1 MVEQEFKDTEIQLDE
16 AENSEK
22 VEESNH
28 QIILT
33 PEEIEALF
41 EEKAKHKMSKGE
53 KRKLR
58 VIKKLLLGEIN
69 GTEAAK
75 KLDITTRQVR
85 NLKRQVLNE
94 GREGVVH
101 KNKNYKPYNTYDAE
115 ISTFV
120 CKLYRRE
127 YRGTNFSEF
136 ARICQE
142 QYGIEASRSTI
153 YNFLRR
159 GRIRSPQRK
168 IKKKKVEVVAT
179 TPVKEKATKPKKT
192 VKKTSAKKGTSKVV
206 KNSSKSN
213 FRVFLRGVL
222 WILKKKLK

>member
-1 MVEQEFKDTEIQLDE
+1 MVEQDLNNKNNNQITDQTNDTNPQVGLNPNGTP
-16 AENSEK
+16 A
-22 VEESNH
+22 
-28 QIILT
+28 IL
-33 PEEIEALF
+33 
-41 EEKAKHKMSKGE
+41 EEKPKRKLSKGE
-53 KRKLR
+53 RKKLR

-75 KLDITTRQVR
+75 KLGITTRQVR
-85 NLKRQVLNE
+85 NLKRQVINE
-94 GREGVVH
+94 GTEGVVH
-101 KNKNYKPYNTYDAE
+101 KNKNYKPYNTYDTE

-168 IKKKKVEVVAT
+168 MKKKKVVLLAEGESQIT
-179 TPVKEKATKPKKT
+179 QTPTPKKRTKKAT
-192 VKKTSAKKGTSKVV
+192 A
-206 KNSSKSN
+206 SKSTTQK
-213 FRVFLRGVL
+213 RST
-222 WILKKKLK
+222 KATSDKL

>member
-1 MVEQEFKDTEIQLDE
+1 MAEQETQNIPTAQELPIEEQSEQSNPLAFLDE
-16 AENSEK
+16 K
-22 VEESNH
+22 PKKK
-28 QIILT
+28 L
-33 PEEIEALF
+33 
-41 EEKAKHKMSKGE
+41 SKGE
-53 KRKLR
+53 RKKLR

-75 KLDITTRQVR
+75 KLRITTRQVR

-94 GREGVVH
+94 GTEGVVH
-101 KNKNYKPYNTYDAE
+101 KNKNYKPYNTYDTE
-115 ISTFV
+115 VSTFI

-142 QYGIEASRSTI
+142 QYGVEASRSTI

-168 IKKKKVEVVAT
+168 TKKKKVNEVVT
-179 TPVKEKATKPKKT
+179 SNTKTKT
-192 VKKTSAKKGTSKVV
+192 ISR
-206 KNSSKSN
+206 KNSSTTKKSLEN
-213 FRVFLRGVL
+213 S
-222 WILKKKLK
+222 KS

>member
-1 MVEQEFKDTEIQLDE
+1 MLEEKIEPTILEESIETVEETNTQPIDPLAFLDE
-16 AENSEK
+16 KPTKKLSKIEK
-22 VEESNH
+22 
-28 QIILT
+28 
-33 PEEIEALF
+33 
-41 EEKAKHKMSKGE
+41 K
-53 KRKLR
+53 KLR
-58 VIKKLLLGEIN
+58 VIKKLLRGEIN

-75 KLDITTRQVR
+75 KLNITTRQVR

-94 GREGVVH
+94 GFDGVIH
-101 KNKNYKPYNTYDAE
+101 KNKNYKPYNTYDTE

-168 IKKKKVEVVAT
+168 TKKKKIVTLAVEN
-179 TPVKEKATKPKKT
+179 TPAIQTKKAAPKKKT
-192 VKKTSAKKGTSKVV
+192 TKKTTTKRKDSK
-206 KNSSKSN
+206 
-213 FRVFLRGVL
+213 
-222 WILKKKLK
+222 

>member
-1 MVEQEFKDTEIQLDE
+1 MAEQETQNILTAQELPIEEQSEQSNPLAFLDE
-16 AENSEK
+16 K
-22 VEESNH
+22 PKKK
-28 QIILT
+28 L
-33 PEEIEALF
+33 
-41 EEKAKHKMSKGE
+41 SKGE
-53 KRKLR
+53 RKKLR

-75 KLDITTRQVR
+75 KLGITTRQVR

-94 GREGVVH
+94 GTEGVVH
-101 KNKNYKPYNTYDAE
+101 KNKNYKPYNTYDTE
-115 ISTFV
+115 VSTFI

-142 QYGIEASRSTI
+142 QYGVEASRSTI

-168 IKKKKVEVVAT
+168 TKKKKVNEVVT
-179 TPVKEKATKPKKT
+179 TNTKTKTISRKNTSTTKK
-192 VKKTSAKKGTSKVV
+192 SLE
-206 KNSSKSN
+206 NSKS
-213 FRVFLRGVL
+213 
-222 WILKKKLK
+222 

>member
-1 MVEQEFKDTEIQLDE
+1 MEEQKLEVETVVSNEELN
-16 AENSEK
+16 AEENQAPADPLAFFNEK
-22 VEESNH
+22 PTKK
-28 QIILT
+28 L
-33 PEEIEALF
+33 
-41 EEKAKHKMSKGE
+41 SKIE

-58 VIKKLLLGEIN
+58 VIKKLLMGEIN

-75 KLDITTRQVR
+75 KLNITTRQVR

-94 GREGVVH
+94 GYDGVVH
-101 KNKNYKPYNTYDAE
+101 KNKNYKPYNTYDTE

-142 QYGIEASRSTI
+142 QYGVEASRSTI

-168 IKKKKVEVVAT
+168 TKKKVVVAVET
-179 TPVKEKATKPKKT
+179 ATKTTTKTTTKKASTTKKSTSTKTTTTKKT
-192 VKKTSAKKGTSKVV
+192 NSK
-206 KNSSKSN
+206 
-213 FRVFLRGVL
+213 
-222 WILKKKLK
+222 

>member
-1 MVEQEFKDTEIQLDE
+1 MAEQETQNIPTAQELPIEEQSEQSNPLAFLDE
-16 AENSEK
+16 K
-22 VEESNH
+22 PKKK
-28 QIILT
+28 L
-33 PEEIEALF
+33 
-41 EEKAKHKMSKGE
+41 SKGE
-53 KRKLR
+53 RKKLR

-75 KLDITTRQVR
+75 KLGITTRQVR

-94 GREGVVH
+94 GTEGVVH
-101 KNKNYKPYNTYDAE
+101 KNKNYKPYNTYDTE
-115 ISTFV
+115 VSTFI

-142 QYGIEASRSTI
+142 QYGVEASRSTI

-168 IKKKKVEVVAT
+168 TKKKKVNEVVT
-179 TPVKEKATKPKKT
+179 SNTKTKT
-192 VKKTSAKKGTSKVV
+192 ISR
-206 KNSSKSN
+206 KNSSTTKKSLEN
-213 FRVFLRGVL
+213 S
-222 WILKKKLK
+222 KS

>member
-1 MVEQEFKDTEIQLDE
+1 MSNCAIIVLDE
-16 AENSEK
+16 RSDMMAEELKQAIFTTEAPQTNESNPQDTPTSGLNPDGTPSVLEEKPKRKLSK
-22 VEESNH
+22 VE
-28 QIILT
+28 
-33 PEEIEALF
+33 
-41 EEKAKHKMSKGE
+41 KK
-53 KRKLR
+53 KLR

-75 KLDITTRQVR
+75 KLGITTRQIR

-94 GREGVVH
+94 GTEGVVH
-101 KNKNYKPYNTYDAE
+101 KNKNYKPYNTYDTE

-120 CKLYRRE
+120 CKLYRKE

-142 QYGIEASRSTI
+142 QYGVEASRSTI

-168 IKKKKVEVVAT
+168 KKKKKIDVVTINPT
-179 TPVKEKATKPKKT
+179 TPKKKT
-192 VKKTSAKKGTSKVV
+192 TRKKTISKQTTSHKKEDAQ
-206 KNSSKSN
+206 
-213 FRVFLRGVL
+213 
-222 WILKKKLK
+222 

>member
-1 MVEQEFKDTEIQLDE
+1 MSNCAIIIVNERSDIMAEELKQAIFTTEAPQTNESNPQDTPANGLNPDGTPSVLEEKPKRKL
-16 AENSEK
+16 SK
-22 VEESNH
+22 VE
-28 QIILT
+28 
-33 PEEIEALF
+33 
-41 EEKAKHKMSKGE
+41 KK
-53 KRKLR
+53 KLR

-75 KLDITTRQVR
+75 KLGITTRQVR

-94 GREGVVH
+94 GTEGVVH
-101 KNKNYKPYNTYDAE
+101 KNKNYKPYNTYDTE

-120 CKLYRRE
+120 CKLYRKE

-142 QYGIEASRSTI
+142 QYGVEASRSTI

-168 IKKKKVEVVAT
+168 KKKKKIDVVIT
-179 TPVKEKATKPKKT
+179 TPTTPKKKT
-192 VKKTSAKKGTSKVV
+192 TQKKTTSKQAT
-206 KNSSKSN
+206 SH
-213 FRVFLRGVL
+213 
-222 WILKKKLK
+222 KKENKQ

>member
-1 MVEQEFKDTEIQLDE
+1 MSNCAIIVLNERSDMMAEELKQAIFTTETPQTNESNLQDTTTNGLNPDGTPSVLEEKPKRKL
-16 AENSEK
+16 SK
-22 VEESNH
+22 VER
-28 QIILT
+28 
-33 PEEIEALF
+33 
-41 EEKAKHKMSKGE
+41 K
-53 KRKLR
+53 KLR

-75 KLDITTRQVR
+75 KLGITTRQVR

-94 GREGVVH
+94 GTEGVVH
-101 KNKNYKPYNTYDAE
+101 KNKNYKPYNTYDTE

-120 CKLYRRE
+120 CKLYRKE

-142 QYGIEASRSTI
+142 QYGVEASRSTI

-168 IKKKKVEVVAT
+168 QKKKKVTIVAT
-179 TPVKEKATKPKKT
+179 TTTTAPKKNT
-192 VKKTSAKKGTSKVV
+192 TQKKTSSKQTASHKKENKQ
-206 KNSSKSN
+206 
-213 FRVFLRGVL
+213 
-222 WILKKKLK
+222 

>member
-1 MVEQEFKDTEIQLDE
+1 MVEQDLNNKNNNQITNQTNDTNPQVGL
-16 AENSEK
+16 NS
-22 VEESNH
+22 NGTPA
-28 QIILT
+28 IL
-33 PEEIEALF
+33 
-41 EEKAKHKMSKGE
+41 EEKPKRKLSKGE
-53 KRKLR
+53 RKKLR

-75 KLDITTRQVR
+75 KLGITTRQVR
-85 NLKRQVLNE
+85 NLKRQVINE
-94 GREGVVH
+94 GTEGVVH
-101 KNKNYKPYNTYDAE
+101 KNKNYKPYNTYDTE

-168 IKKKKVEVVAT
+168 TKKKKVVLLAEGESQIT
-179 TPVKEKATKPKKT
+179 QTPTPKKRAKKAT
-192 VKKTSAKKGTSKVV
+192 A
-206 KNSSKSN
+206 SKSTTQK
-213 FRVFLRGVL
+213 RST
-222 WILKKKLK
+222 KATPDKL